1 MNKHDNHECDDTADR
16 SDDSDPIAAGVVR
29 MLAAVGLSRG
39 DHVAVLSAARPEAVA
54 TFAGLERA
62 GLVAIPIDRA
72 APKSAIESILRSAL
86 VRLVFCDEAGR
97 ALVPDDIPVVEY
109 GGGEIDAFDVLVP
122 SEANDGESK
131 EK

>member
-1 MNKHDNHECDDTADR
+1 MNKHEIDDTPDR
-16 SDDSDPIAAGVVR
+16 SDESDSTATATRVVR
-29 MLAAVGLSRG
+29 MLAAVGLARG
-39 DHVAVLSAARPEAVA
+39 DRVAVLSAARPEAVA

-72 APKSAIESILRSAL
+72 APKTEIASALRSAL

-97 ALVPDDIPVVEY
+97 ALVPDDIPVIEY

-122 SEANDGESK
+122 GDSNDGESK
-131 EK
+131 E